1 MAKLKQ
7 MREQCGLSVIQV
19 AELMGLS
26 RITVWS
32 YESGKRNPSFEKLQK
47 FAKIYGCTV
56 NDFVEE
62 KEEG

>member
-7 MREQCGLSVIQV
+7 MREQCGLSVIKA

-26 RITVWS
+26 RITVWN
-32 YESGKRNPSFEKLQK
+32 YENGKRSPSFEKLQR

-62 KEEG
+62 KKED